1 MNDSFLYSYRVI
13 LLNVCKKKVKQEQ
26 KERVHLAWPEKLGSI
41 IRLPRVIHSLEI
53 NKMKLTG
60 YVILSK
66 AS

>member
-1 MNDSFLYSYRVI
+1 MILSYIPRVI

-26 KERVHLAWPEKLGSI
+26 KERVHLAWPEKIGSI
-41 IRLPRVIHSLEI
+41 IRLLRVIHSLEI
-53 NKMKLTG
+53 NKMKLTE